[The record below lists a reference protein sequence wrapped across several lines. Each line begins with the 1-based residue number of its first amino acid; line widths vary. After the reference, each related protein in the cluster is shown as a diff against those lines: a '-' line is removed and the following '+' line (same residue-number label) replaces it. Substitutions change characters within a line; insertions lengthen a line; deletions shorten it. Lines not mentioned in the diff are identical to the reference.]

1 MTNLMQLEKIFS
13 RNLLTTKEKYLL
25 KGRGMGNMMENAGKK
40 CPPPVDEGK
49 LEIKSK
55 FY

>member
-1 MTNLMQLEKIFS
+1 MTNLIQFEKTFS
-13 RNLLTTKEKYLL
+13 RNLLTDKEKSSL
-25 KGRGMGNMMENAGKK
+25 KGRGMGNMMDKAGKK
-40 CPPPVDEGK
+40 CPPAVDEGK